1 MYRAALLV
9 SIVFIAAVTAAQ
21 VATSSPQAGPSP
33 SVANPATSDL
43 GLPAN
48 WPTSQFASV
57 KDESVQKAKRVL
69 DDMIKAL
76 GGESYL
82 NVADMKIEGRSYGFD
97 HGNPVGGGTPFW
109 QFWQWPDKERIEFT
123 KQRDVVELVLGD
135 KGYEITYKGTATM
148 ETKQFD
154 DYIRRRDHSLPVVIR
169 QWLPAK
175 DTLILYSGT
184 AIVEQTLADKVT
196 VFNGS
201 NDSVTIAVDP
211 RSHLPLQK
219 TYSWRSP
226 IDRQMD
232 EESEVFANY
241 RPVQGVLTPYST
253 MRSRNGETNGQ
264 RFLTAVSY
272 NSSLPG
278 TLFET
283 KGITYNPSKQNQP
296 K

>member
-1 MYRAALLV
+1 MHKAATFVFAL
-9 SIVFIAAVTAAQ
+9 IVTLSSASQAPESSAPQSETQTAAP
-21 VATSSPQAGPSP
+21 ALTDHPTS
-33 SVANPATSDL
+33 
-43 GLPAN
+43 AN
-48 WPTSQFASV
+48 WPTAQFASV

-76 GGESYL
+76 GGEAYL
-82 NVADMKIEGRSYGFD
+82 NATDMKVEGRSYGFD

-109 QFWQWPDKERIEFT
+109 QFWQWPDKERTEFT
-123 KQRDVVELVLGD
+123 KQRDIVELIIGN

-148 ETKQFD
+148 EAKQFD
-154 DYIRRRDHSLPVVIR
+154 DYIRRRDHSLPIVIR

-211 RSHLPLQK
+211 RSHLPLKK

-232 EESEVFANY
+232 EESEIFANY
-241 RPVQGVLTPYST
+241 RPVQGIQTPYST

-264 RFLTAVSY
+264 RFLTAITY
-272 NSSLPG
+272 NNNLPA

-283 KGITYNPSKQNQP
+283 KGITYNPSKQSQQ

>member
-1 MYRAALLV
+1 M
-9 SIVFIAAVTAAQ
+9 
-21 VATSSPQAGPSP
+21 VASVAGQAPAPTPQASAHATTVPTSSGEATPAG
-33 SVANPATSDL
+33 
-43 GLPAN
+43 
-48 WPTSQFASV
+48 WPTAQFAGV
-57 KDESVQKAKRVL
+57 KDESVQKAKSVL

-76 GGESYL
+76 GGETYL
-82 NVADMKIEGRSYGFD
+82 NVTDMKVEGRTYAFD

-109 QFWQWPDKERIEFT
+109 QFWQYPDKERLEFT
-123 KQRDVVELVLGD
+123 KQRDVVELVIGD

-148 ETKQFD
+148 EQKQLD
-154 DYIRRRDHSLPVVIR
+154 DYLRRRDHSMPTVIR

-201 NDSVTIAVDP
+201 NDSVVIYVDP
-211 RSHLPLQK
+211 RTHLPLKK
-219 TYSWRSP
+219 TYSWRDP
-226 IDRQMD
+226 MDRQMD

-241 RPVQGVLTPYST
+241 RPIQGVSTPYST

-264 RFLTAVSY
+264 RFLTSITY
-272 NSSLPG
+272 NNNFPP

-283 KGITYNPSKQNQP
+283 KGITYNPNKQAPP